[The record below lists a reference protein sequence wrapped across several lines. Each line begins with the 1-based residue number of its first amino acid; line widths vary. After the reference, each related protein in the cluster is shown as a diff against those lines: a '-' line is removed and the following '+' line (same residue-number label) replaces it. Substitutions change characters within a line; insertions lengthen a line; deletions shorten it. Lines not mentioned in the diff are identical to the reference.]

1 MSRGCKILMKKE
13 TEENGIKQ
21 ILEAVFIERAWN
33 YFENDY
39 DYFIVLL
46 KDNQRFERKIS
57 REEGKELWE
66 VIK

>member
-1 MSRGCKILMKKE
+1 MSRGCKVLMKKE

-21 ILEAVFIERAWN
+21 ILEVVFIERAWN

-46 KDNQRFERKIS
+46 KDNQRFERKID

-66 VIK
+66 VV